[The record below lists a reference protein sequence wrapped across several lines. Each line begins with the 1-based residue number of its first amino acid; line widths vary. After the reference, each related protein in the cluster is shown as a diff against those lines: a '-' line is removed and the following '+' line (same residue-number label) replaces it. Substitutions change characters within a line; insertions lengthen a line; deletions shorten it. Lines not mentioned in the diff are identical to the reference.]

1 MFFIERHLCIELAQ
15 VRIWILKWFQAF
27 VLALSGILFAS
38 SDLSHAKIF
47 IAFIMKMLVLTII
60 ADSNYHAVRLSVERE
75 PLGKIKLYQTCS
87 LYNSWYNL
95 KSRGEISIFD

>member
-1 MFFIERHLCIELAQ
+1 MSFMERHLRIE
-15 VRIWILKWFQAF
+15 
-27 VLALSGILFAS
+27 LALSGILFAS

-47 IAFIMKMLVLTII
+47 IALIMKMLVLTII
-60 ADSNYHAVRLSVERE
+60 ADSNYHAVRFRE

-95 KSRGEISIFD
+95 KSRGKISIFD